1 MTSYE
6 APTSTITPRASVFMD
21 SQGSGGMR
29 THFPSER
36 KWALG
41 LQVCYLVIFVDFFF
55 LLFCLVFDKCMHI
68 GTLALNLV
76 AEKKEV

>member
-1 MTSYE
+1 
-6 APTSTITPRASVFMD
+6 MD

-41 LQVCYLVIFVDFFF
+41 LQVYLSSHVF
-55 LLFCLVFDKCMHI
+55 LFLIPAFDKYMHI
-68 GTLALNLV
+68 GTSALNFGNYKALTGFLLPDLFV
-76 AEKKEV
+76 L